1 MGANWWENKKLIK
14 IADKSFKANALLCI
28 LWHFVNIATIKSI
41 YYAINLL
48 YFTML
53 YYAIY
58 YTMLYYAIN
67 LLCFHSHL
75 SHVCTAQGQ
84 NPNSKHHIN
93 LLQKKAIWIISFT
106 SFDAHTLLIFVK
118 LNIIKFTGLT
128 SFCNCL
134 FICKHYLS
142 VSLPRFFPIHSF

>member
-41 YYAINLL
+41 
-48 YFTML
+48 
-53 YYAIY
+53 
-58 YTMLYYAIN
+58 YYAIN

-142 VSLPRFFPIHSF
+142 VSLPRFFPMHSF